1 MMVSILPCYKSAPLL
16 ERLAAWL
23 GCLLLCLLPL
33 TLQAETRHLDVQF
46 AELVP
51 LDNRY
56 VVNASLTGEPPARI
70 EELVQGGVVMP
81 FIVEFSLHKPRWY
94 WFNEV
99 ITEQT
104 LDIRLA
110 YHALT
115 RQYRLN
121 VGGVTHSF
129 ASFEQAFSALRS
141 LRNWPVLE
149 RGQLRPGESYEA
161 ALRLRLD
168 TAQLPKPFQVASL
181 SGRDLNLSTGWT
193 RWTFINPLK

>member
-1 MMVSILPCYKSAPLL
+1 MMVFTLHSYKSAPLP
-16 ERLAAWL
+16 ERLALWL
-23 GCLLLCLLPL
+23 ACVLLCLLPL
-33 TLQAETRHLDVQF
+33 RLQAETRHLEVQF

-51 LDNRY
+51 LENRY

-81 FIVEFSLHKPRWY
+81 FIVEFTLHKPRWY
-94 WFNEV
+94 WFDELV
-99 ITEQT
+99 TEQS

-121 VGGVTHSF
+121 IGGVTHSF

-149 RGQLRPGESYEA
+149 RGQLRPGETYEA

-181 SGRDLNLSTGWT
+181 SGRDLALSTGWT
-193 RWTFINPLK
+193 RWTFANPQK